1 MSDTPKQVLARL
13 RDIQQRRFELEQD
26 EAQRR
31 RKTMETK
38 AELAAPLIA
47 AFREVENEFA
57 SIRMMKQVWP
67 EDFSKKPD
75 RVKVFLA
82 GLIGPGEAPH
92 GIQLHIANGTLRF
105 EATTFA
111 NRPPDLVSTKE
122 VWGHKSVMIEF
133 PNHDKWYEY
142 FLRVLSEMVEL

>member
-1 MSDTPKQVLARL
+1 MSDSSNQILARL
-13 RDIQQRRFELEQD
+13 RDIQQQRFDMAQD
-26 EAQRR
+26 LAQRQ
-31 RKTMETK
+31 RKAMATK

-47 AFREVENEFA
+47 AFREIENEFA

-82 GLIGPGEAPH
+82 GYIGPEEAPH
-92 GIQLHIANGTLRF
+92 GVKLYIANGTLRF
-105 EATTFA
+105 EAATFA
-111 NRPPDLVSTKE
+111 DRPPDLISTKE

-133 PNHDKWYEY
+133 PNHDKWFEY